1 MLKNNQFTS
10 GSPIINS
17 AKQIINQV
25 VPDSSLEVDKYINDF
40 RLLEIRCSVLEEE
53 RADFSQQAVNGK
65 TKHKAIE
72 KTL

>member
-17 AKQIINQV
+17 AKQIMNSS
-25 VPDSSLEVDKYINDF
+25 PDTTLEVDKYINDF

-53 RADFSQQAVNGK
+53 RADYS
-65 TKHKAIE
+65 H
-72 KTL
+72 

>member
-17 AKQIINQV
+17 AKQIIN
-25 VPDSSLEVDKYINDF
+25 PPHDNALEVEKYINDF

-53 RADFSQQAVNGK
+53 RTDYSQKITSSK
-65 TKHKAIE
+65 TKQKAIE

>member
-17 AKQIINQV
+17 AKQIIN
-25 VPDSSLEVDKYINDF
+25 PPHDTTLEVEKYINDF

-53 RADFSQQAVNGK
+53 RTDYSQKITQSK
-65 TKHKAIE
+65 TKQKAIE